1 MEVQVAQRLFALLS
15 LLGVIAAAGG
25 FALLLPGM
33 KKLRG
38 QVLDGVGPVLPAL
51 VVIVATGA
59 MAGSLYFSEIAGFV
73 PCHLCYVQRY
83 FMYPLSVISL
93 ASAFVKKKWL
103 YLFIALQAIV
113 GAGVSAYHVLIQ
125 RLATLDGGSCSL
137 EAPCSAQWV
146 NEFGFVS
153 IPMMALFCFLL
164 IAAASIL
171 ITKREATK

>member
-1 MEVQVAQRLFALLS
+1 MSCNGCSPCFRC
-15 LLGVIAAAGG
+15 LGER
-25 FALLLPGM
+25 LLLAG
-33 KKLRG
+33 LCCYYLECG
-38 QVLDGVGPVLPAL
+38 AFEAGVLEGLGPVLPAL

-83 FMYPLSVISL
+83 FMYPLSVIGL
-93 ASAFVKKKWL
+93 VAAFVKKQWL

-113 GAGVSAYHVLIQ
+113 GAGVSTYHVLIQ

-137 EAPCSAQWV
+137 EAPCSARWV

-171 ITKREATK
+171 ISKREAT

>member
-1 MEVQVAQRLFALLS
+1 MDLHVVQRLFALLS
-15 LLGVIAAAGG
+15 LLGGAAAVGG
-25 FALLLPGM
+25 FVLLLPGM
-33 KKLRG
+33 RSVRSR
-38 QVLDGVGPVLPAL
+38 VLEGLGPVLPAL

-83 FMYPLSVISL
+83 FMYPLSVIGL
-93 ASAFVKKKWL
+93 VAAFVKKQWL

-113 GAGVSAYHVLIQ
+113 GAGVSTYHVLIQ

-137 EAPCSAQWV
+137 EAPCSARWV

-171 ITKREATK
+171 ISKREAT